1 MAIKFIFATFILFT
15 LAYSYQP
22 KSFSLRD
29 QVLTADII
37 IKAKALNDT
46 KPKIKLTKLDSIVGG
61 YETTNDFLIQEWI
74 TDSLKINSIPLNYST
89 WQAVFK
95 KDTIYII
102 FIKKVK
108 NKYTLINMGSGV
120 YLFNKILSQGGMDNF
135 TEYNYDDF
143 VNRIKDI
150 IKSNR
155 KSGNSK

>member
-74 TDSLKINSIPLNYST
+74 TDSLKINSISLNYST

-135 TEYNYDDF
+135 MEYNYDDF